1 MDAGADLPVGRVPLR
16 PAPLRARPALSGG
29 EHIPVED
36 RTRDRRS
43 ATLESMCHPRENKTR
58 CSFVVY
64 SSPRWRVERPAPRVP
79 APVLSL
85 PHGGLFGFERSNYGR
100 RGVCPLSATTTATM
114 ASVLLVGSLSL
125 TWGQASGS
133 ASGSELAG
141 TIDRVQTTDGSGP
154 ETRRCAMMG
163 PASPLLL
170 VPLPTRRAS
179 ERSGDLSTSANLA

>member
-58 CSFVVY
+58 CSFVVLV
-64 SSPRWRVERPAPRVP
+64 SAVGLERASFGGTHRWCLSPTEVCLR
-79 APVLSL
+79 
-85 PHGGLFGFERSNYGR
+85 FERSNYGR